1 MPQSL
6 TVIVKGGV
14 NMPERLLSR
23 LETAQRLNM
32 STRSLSR
39 HKARL
44 MALGLQ
50 AVQIGQYPK
59 FRELS
64 LDKLIQ
70 KLAEDGGGR

>member
-1 MPQSL
+1 MS
-6 TVIVKGGV
+6 
-14 NMPERLLSR
+14 ERLLSR

-59 FRELS
+59 FRESS
-64 LDKLIQ
+64 LDRLIQ
-70 KLAEDGGGR
+70 RMADNGGLR